1 MNRGQRSVLLRYV
14 WYAALFIAVVGVSF
28 VAGMLVAGSAY
39 EAGYYG
45 QYLAIALIVAVAAI
59 VVFAILSTVLVGRRR
74 RG

>member
-1 MNRGQRSVLLRYV
+1 VLLRYA
-14 WYAALFIAVVGVSF
+14 WYGALFIVVVGVSF

-45 QYLAIALIVAVAAI
+45 QYLATALIVTVADI
-59 VVFAILSTVLVGRRR
+59 VLLAILSTVLVGRRR